1 MSFLNRLFG
10 GAAKKEP
17 AAEKRTLFNLRIGD
31 FVSYDLADYEVVS
44 KIHYN
49 DSGYRWDAYQLV
61 SAGKNLWLSVE
72 MDDELE
78 VGMYEK
84 IRIPGLEPGSKEIK
98 YEGRSYHLEEQGR
111 AYVQAQGR
119 SQNVNGKDMDYYE
132 YADESATSFLSVEVW
147 GGDVEVSL
155 GYEIEEFEIT
165 ILAGS

>member
-10 GAAKKEP
+10 GADKKEP
-17 AAEKRTLFNLRIGD
+17 KAEKRTLLNLRIGD
-31 FVSYDLADYEVVS
+31 FVSYDLADYEVTS

-49 DSGYRWDAYQLV
+49 DSGYSWDAYQLV
-61 SAGKNLWLSVE
+61 SAGKTLWLSVE

-84 IRIPGLEPGSKEIK
+84 VRIPGLEPGSKEIM

-119 SQNVNGKDMDYYE
+119 SQNINGKDMDYYE
-132 YADESATSFLSVEVW
+132 YADESAESLLSVEVW
-147 GGDVEVSL
+147 GGDVEVSR
-155 GYEIEEFEIT
+155 GYEIEEFEIS